1 MKRNVKVGQIYI
13 NKNTNQY
20 YLVASVDYKKWV
32 LTNIYT
38 GWRYTDVADDINNVF
53 DGDGKDFKLLK
64 DVELAITLKRKC

>member
-13 NKNTNQY
+13 NKCSNQY
-20 YLVASVDYKKWV
+20 YLVASVDLNKWV
-32 LTNIYT
+32 LINIYS